1 MIPDNGN
8 QKRRERERALKM
20 HLKEDSVYV
29 GKSISLLN
37 ILYLKYFILIQSFIE
52 GNVVLDI
59 EPTSLRLEP
68 WYIYYY
74 VHWTRLVIT
83 GLVPMTFLATVN
95 ILIFV
100 LIRRQNIERSR
111 KMSVNSHG
119 SRAEARYFY
128 NRKFLLNC
136 INFQLLTTKLKL

>member
-1 MIPDNGN
+1 MIPDNWN

-111 KMSVNSHG
+111 KMSVFSHG
-119 SRAEARYFY
+119 GQAEARYY
-128 NRKFLLNC
+128 
-136 INFQLLTTKLKL
+136 

>member
-1 MIPDNGN
+1 MIPDNWN

-37 ILYLKYFILIQSFIE
+37 ILYLKYFILIQLFIE

-119 SRAEARYFY
+119 SRPEARYFY

-136 INFQLLTTKLKL
+136 INFQLLTFNY

>member
-111 KMSVNSHG
+111 KMSVFSHG
-119 SRAEARYFY
+119 DQAEARYY
-128 NRKFLLNC
+128 
-136 INFQLLTTKLKL
+136 

>member
-136 INFQLLTTKLKL
+136 INFQLLTFNY

>member
-1 MIPDNGN
+1 MLIFDRSFVRPNT
-8 QKRRERERALKM
+8 QRALRVLIEQSDCIIPSEPK
-20 HLKEDSVYV
+20 
-29 GKSISLLN
+29 
-37 ILYLKYFILIQSFIE
+37 ILRLVFE

-59 EPTSLRLEP
+59 EPTSLRLDP

-136 INFQLLTTKLKL
+136 INFQLLTFN